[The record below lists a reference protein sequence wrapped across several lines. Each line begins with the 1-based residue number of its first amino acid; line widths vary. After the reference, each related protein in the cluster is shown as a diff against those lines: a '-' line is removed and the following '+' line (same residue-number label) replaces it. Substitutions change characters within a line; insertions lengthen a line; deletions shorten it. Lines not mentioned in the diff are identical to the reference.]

1 MKVIQIDRKIELVT
15 LNETWNRDT
24 SESVF
29 FFDRGQHQV
38 GDEPHPRGYY
48 LTAEPIRLV
57 LVLRN
62 GVRIEQLSPGA
73 YVEVKVGT
81 DTGEGRPTNLYRGET
96 HRKVSVFRVLPGPP
110 NGGDVASFGDIVD
123 TAPPEKRYRGGR
135 PSLTPGENVLR
146 SNVSLPASM
155 WDMLAELGG
164 GNKSAGIRR
173 LAELT
178 EPPST
183 AVTGQI
189 VDSVC
194 RVLKVTP
201 TKVQY
206 LLAVRAI
213 QEALDAR
220 NRSQRGD

>member
-1 MKVIQIDRKIELVT
+1 MQIDRAIRLVT
-15 LNETWNRDT
+15 TDEVHNRDVT
-24 SESVF
+24 ATVAF
-29 FFDRGQHQV
+29 YGRGQHQV
-38 GDEPHPRGYY
+38 GDEPHLRGYY
-48 LTAEPIRLV
+48 LTAEPIRL
-57 LVLRN
+57 LLILRN
-62 GVRIEQLSPGA
+62 GVKIEDLSPGA

-81 DTGEGRPTNLYRGET
+81 DTGEGRPNLYRGET

-155 WDMLAELGG
+155 WDMLAELGD

-194 RVLKVTP
+194 LILKVKP
-201 TKVQY
+201 TRVQY
-206 LLAVRAI
+206 LLAVKAI
-213 QEALDAR
+213 QEALNAR